1 MDEKSKRPSARKR
14 SSLADR
20 GRSPIARVL
29 RTVAWALFF
38 AFVFGFLI
46 GTWLRNQIEEPVRYI
61 GEQDRPMS
69 FMAARP
75 GGIDHALALIL
86 VTSQDEEKV

>member
-1 MDEKSKRPSARKR
+1 
-14 SSLADR
+14 LVDR

-46 GTWLRNQIEEPVRYI
+46 GTWLRNQIEEPLRYL

-86 VTSQDEEKV
+86 VASQDEEKV

>member
-1 MDEKSKRPSARKR
+1 MV
-14 SSLADR
+14 DR

-46 GTWLRNQIEEPVRYI
+46 GTWLRNQIEEPLRYL

>member
-1 MDEKSKRPSARKR
+1 MV
-14 SSLADR
+14 DR

-46 GTWLRNQIEEPVRYI
+46 GTWLRNQIEEPLRYL

-86 VTSQDEEKV
+86 VASQDEEKV